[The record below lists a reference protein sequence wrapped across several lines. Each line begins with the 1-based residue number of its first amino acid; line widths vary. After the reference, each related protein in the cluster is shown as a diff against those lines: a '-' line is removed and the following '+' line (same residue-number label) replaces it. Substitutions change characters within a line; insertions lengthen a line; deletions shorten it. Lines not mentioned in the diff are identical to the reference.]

1 MPMDLKVSV
10 SKELNR
16 LKREIARKTSE
27 LASLKGELKRHLRV
41 FKFLG
46 AGPRGRGKSRG
57 RGRKRMLVNWNAV
70 LEGLPRSFSI
80 DDLAKR
86 AGAKTKSRLYLR
98 QVLVRWRK
106 QGKTKRTGRARYQ
119 KA

>member
-10 SKELNR
+10 SRELNR

-46 AGPRGRGKSRG
+46 AGPRG

>member
-1 MPMDLKVSV
+1 MDLKVSV
-10 SKELNR
+10 RRELNR

-27 LASLKGELKRHLRV
+27 LASLRGELKRHQRV

-46 AGPRGRGKSRG
+46 GGPRRRRKSRG
-57 RGRKRMLVNWNAV
+57 RGRKRTTVNWNA
-70 LEGLPRSFSI
+70 LLQGLPRSFSI

-86 AGAKTKSRLYLR
+86 KGAKTKSRLYLR
-98 QVLVRWRK
+98 QVLVRWTK
-106 QGKTKRTGRARYQ
+106 QGKTKRTGRGKYQ

>member
-1 MPMDLKVSV
+1 MDLKVSV
-10 SKELNR
+10 SRELNR

-27 LASLKGELKRHLRV
+27 IASLKGELKRHLQV

-46 AGPRGRGKSRG
+46 GGPRGRGKSRG
-57 RGRKRMLVNWNAV
+57 RGRKRTMVNWNAV
-70 LEGLPRSFSI
+70 LEGLPHAFSI

-86 AGAKTKSRLYLR
+86 KGAKTKSRLYLR
-98 QVLVRWRK
+98 QVLVRWTK
-106 QGKTKRTGRARYQ
+106 QGKTKRTGRGKYQ

>member
-27 LASLKGELKRHLRV
+27 FASLKGELKRHLRV

-46 AGPRGRGKSRG
+46 AGPRGRG
-57 RGRKRMLVNWNAV
+57 RKRTMVNWNAV